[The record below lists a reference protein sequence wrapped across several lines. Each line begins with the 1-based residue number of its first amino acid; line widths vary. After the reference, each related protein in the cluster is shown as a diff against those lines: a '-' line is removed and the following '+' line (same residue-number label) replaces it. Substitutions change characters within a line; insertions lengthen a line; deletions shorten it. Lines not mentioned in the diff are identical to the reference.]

1 MSGYRGLV
9 LTQAWAGTYATELL
23 ALLGAEIVQVE
34 ARSRLDSWRGSGT
47 SQVPAVL
54 AQRGT
59 PGGPWDLNPLFNS
72 VNMSKRS
79 ITLDLAAPEGV
90 DLFRRLVPRFDF
102 VAENFSP
109 RVLGNLGIAYPDL
122 RQLREDIVLVSMSA
136 YGATGP
142 WSPVPG
148 IGGTI
153 EPSSGMSAV
162 LGYVGGPPLNSG
174 HMYPDPVAG
183 LYGLGAVVTA
193 LAHRRRTG
201 EGQYVDLSM
210 QEACATFIGDEW
222 MRYAGTGVPPARRGN
237 RHPAY
242 APHGVFRCEGED
254 QWVALAAPDDAAW
267 AAAARVLG
275 GRELAGE
282 QYTTAAGR
290 LAGESDLEAAIGRR
304 TAGRD
309 KRELAGALTAAG
321 VIAAPVLDVGEVLAD
336 PGLAARG
343 VLRTVTHSLAGAA
356 IQAGLPLRMANT
368 PLPPWGPA
376 PLHGEH
382 SLEVL
387 QAELG
392 LDEQTYAALAAAGI
406 TGRGPVKEN

>member
-1 MSGYRGLV
+1 M

-23 ALLGAEIVQVE
+23 GLLGAEIVQVE

-47 SQVPAVL
+47 SQVPAAL

-59 PGGPWDLNPLFNS
+59 PGDPWDLNPLFNS
-72 VNMSKRS
+72 VNMAKRS

-90 DLFRRLVPRFDF
+90 GLFRALVPRFDF
-102 VAENFSP
+102 VVENFSP
-109 RVLGNLGIAYPDL
+109 RVLGNLGIAYADL
-122 RQLREDIVLVSMSA
+122 QALREDIVLVSMSA

-162 LGYVGGPPLNSG
+162 LGYVDGPPLNSG
-174 HMYPDPVAG
+174 QMYPDPVAG
-183 LYGLGAVVTA
+183 LYGLGAVLTA

-201 EGQYVDLSM
+201 QGQYVDVSM
-210 QEACATFIGDEW
+210 QEACATFVGDEW
-222 MRYAGTGVPPARRGN
+222 MRYQDTGAPPARRGN

-242 APHGVFRCEGED
+242 APHGAFRCAGED
-254 QWVALAAPDDAAW
+254 QWIALAAPGDAAW
-267 AAAARVLG
+267 SAAAAVLG
-275 GRELAGE
+275 GSELAQE
-282 QYTTAAGR
+282 QFATAAGR
-290 LAGESDLEAAIGRR
+290 LAREDDLEAAIGAR

-309 KRELAGALTAAG
+309 KHELAQALAAAG
-321 VIAAPVLDVGEVLAD
+321 VIAAPVLDAGEVMAD
-336 PGLAARG
+336 PALWSRGL
-343 VLRTVTHSLAGAA
+343 LRTVTHALAGDAV
-356 IQAGLPLRMANT
+356 QAGLPLRMANT
-368 PLPPWGPA
+368 PLPPWGPS

-387 QAELG
+387 QQELG
-392 LDEQTYAALAAAGI
+392 LSEETYAALAAAGI
-406 TGRGPVKEN
+406 TGRGPVKGN

>member
-1 MSGYRGLV
+1 
-9 LTQAWAGTYATELL
+9 
-23 ALLGAEIVQVE
+23 
-34 ARSRLDSWRGSGT
+34 
-47 SQVPAVL
+47 
-54 AQRGT
+54 
-59 PGGPWDLNPLFNS
+59 
-72 VNMSKRS
+72 
-79 ITLDLAAPEGV
+79 
-90 DLFRRLVPRFDF
+90 
-102 VAENFSP
+102 
-109 RVLGNLGIAYPDL
+109 
-122 RQLREDIVLVSMSA
+122 MSA

-153 EPSSGMSAV
+153 EPSSGMSAL

-222 MRYAGTGVPPARRGN
+222 MRYQDTGVPPARRGN

-242 APHGVFRCEGED
+242 APHGVFGCAGDD

-275 GRELAGE
+275 GSELAE
-282 QYTTAAGR
+282 RAASPR
-290 LAGESDLEAAIGRR
+290 RRAAWPARATSRR
-304 TAGRD
+304 RSARVRPGVTSASWP
-309 KRELAGALTAAG
+309 AALVAAG
-321 VIAAPVLDVGEVLAD
+321 VIAAPVLDVGEVTGRFR
-336 PGLAARG
+336 PGRPGRAAHRHASARRG
-343 VLRTVTHSLAGAA
+343 GRPG
-356 IQAGLPLRMANT
+356 
-368 PLPPWGPA
+368 GPA
-376 PLHGEH
+376 AADGEH
-382 SLEVL
+382 AAAAVGS
-387 QAELG
+387 QRRCTASTHWRCCRQELG

-406 TGRGPVKEN
+406 TGCGPVKGN

>member
-1 MSGYRGLV
+1 
-9 LTQAWAGTYATELL
+9 
-23 ALLGAEIVQVE
+23 
-34 ARSRLDSWRGSGT
+34 
-47 SQVPAVL
+47 
-54 AQRGT
+54 
-59 PGGPWDLNPLFNS
+59 
-72 VNMSKRS
+72 MSKRS

-122 RQLREDIVLVSMSA
+122 CKLRGDIVLVSMSA

-142 WSPVPG
+142 WSAVPG

-162 LGYVGGPPLNSG
+162 LGYVDGPPLNSG
-174 HMYPDPVAG
+174 YMYPDPVAG

-222 MRYAGTGVPPARRGN
+222 MRYQDTGCPPARRGN

-242 APHGVFRCEGED
+242 APHGVFRSEGED

-275 GRELAGE
+275 GSELADE
-282 QYTTAAGR
+282 RFAAAEGR
-290 LAGESDLEAAIGRR
+290 LASESDLEAAIGRR
-304 TAGRD
+304 TAGRH
-309 KRELAGALTAAG
+309 KRDLAGALVAAG
-321 VIAAPVLDVGEVLAD
+321 VIAAPVLDVGEVMAD
-336 PGLAARG
+336 SSLSARG
-343 VLRTVTHSLAGAA
+343 ALRTVTHPLAGEA
-356 IQAGLPLRMANT
+356 IQAGLPLRMAST
-368 PLPPWGPA
+368 PLPPWGPS

-382 SLEVL
+382 SREVL

-392 LDEQTYAALAAAGI
+392 LDEQTYETLAAAGI
-406 TGRGPVKEN
+406 TGCGPVKGN